1 MQQISFGKSIGSLAG
16 SSDSCFHVRSAGQQG
31 TINCKDGIAK
41 VSVPI
46 ESILP
51 GLPGGLNQSPERTVS
66 LSGCSSCQ
74 QQNTLVY
81 F

>member
-16 SSDSCFHVRSAGQQG
+16 SSDSCCHVRSAGQG

-51 GLPGGLNQSPERTVS
+51 GLSGGLNQSPERTVS

-74 QQNTLVY
+74 QQNTLAY